1 MKVRSYT
8 KDNAMERQNKKQ
20 KIRGITLG
28 ELTDKAAL
36 LTMDRTA

>member
-28 ELTDKAAL
+28 EFTDKAAL